1 MKHFC
6 CFTLAA
12 AIEALPVRRYLS
24 RCERQIQGRKR
35 R

>member
-1 MKHFC
+1 MEKFC

>member
-1 MKHFC
+1 MENFC

-12 AIEALPVRRYLS
+12 VIEALAVRRYLS
-24 RCERQIQGRKR
+24 RCERQIRGLKR